1 LTKMPSGRKDLA
13 DAPLRI
19 AHVQPIAL
27 DIFGHRDDDWG
38 TKVRYFLPNMA
49 AAQAGQGDLPTV
61 HLLTSGRARRMK
73 VGAIDV
79 QFHRCLQ
86 LPRSLPV
93 TARFGRQLSLS
104 LVRSIQCESTDIVHF
119 HGACSLHMMYG
130 AVAWQARRER
140 IPLVSQDHGPR
151 EGKWLETLCRSYA
164 LTNTRRVLAANTA
177 SREALKAL
185 GIPDESIHI
194 VPNGM
199 DPEVFFPATTHI
211 RSPRDAFRVLVVS
224 RLWEDKDP
232 FTMADGVR
240 QFARRGHQVE
250 LTVIGQGLLR
260 REVEQR
266 LQAPSLTVRFIEH
279 IDHTELP
286 DYYRSAD
293 VFVLTSLRE
302 GFNQATIEAMA
313 CGLPV
318 VATNIPGIVDGVG
331 DAGILLPTGRADLL
345 ADALEHLARNPEAL
359 MRCRELGLNRSQR
372 FTWDAVASQLR
383 VIYGS
388 CLERST
394 HR

>member
-1 LTKMPSGRKDLA
+1 VA
-13 DAPLRI
+13 DAQLRI

-27 DIFGHRDDDWG
+27 DIFGHRDEDWG

-49 AAQAGQGDLPTV
+49 TAQARQGDSPTV
-61 HLLTSGRARRMK
+61 HLLTSSHERHMR
-73 VGAIDV
+73 VGAVDV
-79 QFHRCLQ
+79 RFHRCLQ

-104 LVRSIQCESTDIVHF
+104 MVRSIQGDSADIIHF
-119 HGACSLHMMYG
+119 HGACSLHLMYG
-130 AVAWQARRER
+130 AVAWQAQRQR

-151 EGKWLETLCRSYA
+151 EGKWLETRCRSYA
-164 LTNTRRVLAANTA
+164 LTNTRSVLAANAA
-177 SREALKAL
+177 SKQALKAL
-185 GIPDESIHI
+185 GVPEESIHI
-194 VPNGM
+194 VPNGV
-199 DPEVFFPATTHI
+199 DPEVFFPGSTHI
-211 RSPRDAFRVLVVS
+211 HRPGDPFRILVVS

-232 FTMADGVR
+232 FTMADGVHE
-240 QFARRGHQVE
+240 FARRGHQVK

-260 REVEQR
+260 KEVEQR

-279 IDHTELP
+279 VDHTELP

-331 DAGILLPTGRADLL
+331 EAGILLPSGRADLL
-345 ADALEHLARNPEAL
+345 ADALEHLARDPEAL
-359 MRCRELGLNRSQR
+359 IRYRELGLQRSQR

-383 VIYGS
+383 RIYQS
-388 CLERST
+388 CLEKST
-394 HR
+394 HH